1 VTEERWH
8 SLGKN
13 TSKKFKVGNLVS
25 WKLLG
30 EDNNKDFGIIVEIF
44 ETHKGGRNIVL
55 AKMVRFKDNSTVS
68 IPIINLKKV
77 SKDKMNEI

>member
-1 VTEERWH
+1 MFEGRRH
-8 SLGKN
+8 SLGTN

-30 EDNNKDFGIIVEIF
+30 GDNNKDFGIIVEIF
-44 ETHKGGRNIVL
+44 ETHTGGRSIVL
-55 AKMVRFKDNSTVS
+55 AKMVRFKDNSTIS

-77 SKDKMNEI
+77 SKDKINEI

>member
-1 VTEERWH
+1 MAEERLH

-13 TSKKFKVGNLVS
+13 TSKSFKVGNLVS

-30 EDNNKDFGIIVEIF
+30 KDNNKDFGIIVEIF

-55 AKMVRFKDNSTVS
+55 AKMVRFNKS
-68 IPIINLKKV
+68 
-77 SKDKMNEI
+77 

>member
-1 VTEERWH
+1 MIEDRWR
-8 SLGKN
+8 SLGMN

-44 ETHKGGRNIVL
+44 EAHKGGRNIVL
-55 AKMVRFKDNSTVS
+55 AKMVRFKDNTTIS

-77 SKDKMNEI
+77 SKDKINEI